1 MKAKKREWLG
11 ALCAVLFCILAFG
24 SFQMEAAAMNVI
36 AGVSGGD
43 YRLSLSG
50 GWEEADRLFG
60 GTAGFGIW

>member
-24 SFQMEAAAMNVI
+24 SFRMEAAAMNVI
-36 AGVSGGD
+36 RGD

-60 GTAGFGIW
+60 ETAGFGIW